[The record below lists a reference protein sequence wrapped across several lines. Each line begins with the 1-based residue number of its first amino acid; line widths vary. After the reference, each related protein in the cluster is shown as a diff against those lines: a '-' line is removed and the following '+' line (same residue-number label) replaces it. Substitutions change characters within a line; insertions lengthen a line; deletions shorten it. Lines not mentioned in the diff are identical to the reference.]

1 MLAVLE
7 SMPPIISTEMR
18 AYNTM
23 YELKEKIPAAVER
36 MRVRAE
42 RKRQAEEDARPRSP
56 FKLRRLESYGMT
68 EMPCGQRTAVA
79 LGLIAPDGRISAL

>member
-1 MLAVLE
+1 
-7 SMPPIISTEMR
+7 MPPMISTEHC

-23 YELKEKIPAAVER
+23 LALTREIGVKAERAA
-36 MRVRAE
+36 
-42 RKRQAEEDARPRSP
+42 RKRQAEEDEKP